1 MKSVKKEAIHKE
13 SMATK
18 VIHKIFG
25 GNEYDNETERRI
37 HKIFGGNEYDNET
50 ERRKE

>member
-1 MKSVKKEAIHKE
+1 MKSVKKEARHKE

-25 GNEYDNETERRI
+25 GNEYDNETE
-37 HKIFGGNEYDNET
+37 K
-50 ERRKE
+50 RKE